1 MSEDKRVKS
10 TRDKGDYDMTEVQK
24 QYLTDAL
31 RKEGVPALQ
40 MGPTLDAFR
49 RGGWMEI
56 ARALRAQPIT
66 SMPSGR

>member
-1 MSEDKRVKS
+1 
-10 TRDKGDYDMTEVQK
+10 MTEVQK

-49 RGGWMEI
+49 RGGWMET
-56 ARALRAQPIT
+56 ARALRAQSLYRRGQFEALNKGYPKK
-66 SMPSGR
+66 